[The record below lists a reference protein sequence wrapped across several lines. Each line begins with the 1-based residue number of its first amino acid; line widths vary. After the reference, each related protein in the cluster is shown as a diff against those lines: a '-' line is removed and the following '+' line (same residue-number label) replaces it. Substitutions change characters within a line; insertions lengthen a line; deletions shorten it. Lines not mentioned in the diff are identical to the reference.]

1 MKKIILCTALAVAI
15 GTPIFAQEKTA
26 EDPVVMTIAGKDIP
40 LSEFLFIAQ
49 KDSGV
54 DLMNK
59 KSLENYVTLF
69 KNKRK
74 PFRKS

>member
-40 LSEFLFIAQ
+40 LS
-49 KDSGV
+49 D
-54 DLMNK
+54 
-59 KSLENYVTLF
+59 
-69 KNKRK
+69 RK
-74 PFRKS
+74 TAG

>member
-49 KDSGV
+49 
-54 DLMNK
+54 
-59 KSLENYVTLF
+59 TLQF
-69 KNKRK
+69 VIR
-74 PFRKS
+74 FLIQFIT